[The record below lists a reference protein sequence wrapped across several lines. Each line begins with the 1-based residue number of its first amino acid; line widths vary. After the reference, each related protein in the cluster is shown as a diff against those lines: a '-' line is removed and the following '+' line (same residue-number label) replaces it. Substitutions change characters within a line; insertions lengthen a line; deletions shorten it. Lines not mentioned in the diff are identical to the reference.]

1 MSNNVTIDLEKL
13 SSLTKEI
20 EILEKRK
27 SSIQYE
33 LDRIGQECLTKERE
47 TEKRVEQEL
56 ARICV
61 ETDYRNGL
69 LSKRQKELD
78 DREVN
83 IAAVEKDL
91 EGIHKE
97 VEDLRIS
104 KSKFQKD
111 KSDFEVFK
119 TQSHEKQHEAQLII
133 EQYQQKLAELK

>member
-1 MSNNVTIDLEKL
+1 MSNNITIDLEKL

-27 SSIQYE
+27 SSVQYE
-33 LDRIGQECLTKERE
+33 LDRIGQECLTRERE
-47 TEKRVEQEL
+47 TDKKVEQEL
-56 ARICV
+56 VRIRV
-61 ETDYRNGL
+61 ETDYLNGI
-69 LSKRQKELD
+69 LSKRKKELD

-83 IAAVEKDL
+83 IAAIEKDL

-104 KSKFQKD
+104 KSEFQKE
-111 KSDFEVFK
+111 KSDFEVLK
-119 TQSHEKQHEAQLII
+119 TQSYEKQHEAQLIV